1 MKKLKFISILI
12 VIVTLQLKGQDLSQ
26 KELAMDR
33 IKPLEQLL
41 NLAIGN
47 MAALNTL
54 TTSQEIYR
62 EETKI
67 TQKKWL
73 QHLALT
79 AGVNYGNGIVSDQL
93 TDGSTDNRLTYLSR
107 QNVTYNV
114 GLNLRLPFTEVSSRK
129 HEIKIKKLEIER
141 LEGLKN
147 ERKEFIRREVIRIY
161 KDLRSC
167 LKSMELQT
175 EVVEANEIA
184 LKVAENFF
192 KAGKL
197 AMEQYRMAVDSHYT
211 SQLEL
216 EKSKNEAWYCMR
228 SLKELVG
235 QSIMK

>member
-1 MKKLKFISILI
+1 MKYLKSIVLI
-12 VIVTLQLKGQDLSQ
+12 LLLFPSLAKSQDLVQ
-26 KELAMDR
+26 EELGLET
-33 IKPLEQLL
+33 IKPLEVLMD
-41 NLAIGN
+41 LAIGN

-67 TQKKWL
+67 TKKKWL
-73 QHLALT
+73 QHFALT

-93 TDGSTDNRLTYLSR
+93 TDGLTSDRLTYLSR

-114 GLNLRLPFTEVSSRK
+114 GVNIRLPFTEVSSRK
-129 HEIKIKKLEIER
+129 HEIKINQLEIER

-161 KDLRSC
+161 KDLKSC
-167 LKSMELQT
+167 LKSMELQS
-175 EVVEANEIA
+175 EVVQANQMA
-184 LKVAENFF
+184 LTVAENYF

-197 AMEQYRMAVDSHYT
+197 AMEQYRMALDSHFT
-211 SQLEL
+211 SRLEL

-235 QSIMK
+235 QSILK

>member
-1 MKKLKFISILI
+1 MLLILLLFPSM
-12 VIVTLQLKGQDLSQ
+12 VKSQDLSQ
-26 KELAMDR
+26 EEVGLET
-33 IKPLEQLL
+33 IKPLELL
-41 NLAIGN
+41 MNLAIGN

-67 TQKKWL
+67 TKKKWL
-73 QHLALT
+73 QHLAFT

-93 TDGSTDNRLTYLSR
+93 TDGTTDNRLTYLSR

-114 GLNLRLPFTEVSSRK
+114 GVNLRLPFTEVSSRK
-129 HEIKIKKLEIER
+129 NEIKIKQLEIER

-161 KDLRSC
+161 KDLKSC
-167 LKSMELQT
+167 LKSMELQS
-175 EVVEANEIA
+175 EVVQANEMA
-184 LKVAENFF
+184 LRVAENYF

-197 AMEQYRMAVDSHYT
+197 AMEQYRMALDSHFT
-211 SQLEL
+211 SRLEL

-235 QSIMK
+235 QSILK

>member
-1 MKKLKFISILI
+1 MKTLKTVI
-12 VIVTLQLKGQDLSQ
+12 VILMLVPASLRSQDLPQ
-26 KELAMDR
+26 EDLGIET
-33 IKPLEQLL
+33 IKPLKELM

-62 EETKI
+62 EETKV
-67 TQKKWL
+67 TQKKWM
-73 QHLALT
+73 QHLAFT
-79 AGVNYGNGIVSDQL
+79 AGINYGNGIVSDQL
-93 TDGSTDNRLTYLSR
+93 TDGATDNRFTYLSR

-129 HEIKIKKLEIER
+129 HEIKIKKLEIDR

-147 ERKEFIRREVIRIY
+147 ERKEFIRREVIRFY
-161 KDLRSC
+161 KDLKSC
-167 LKSMELQT
+167 LKSMELQA

-197 AMEQYRMAVDSHYT
+197 AMEQYRMAIDSHYT
-211 SQLEL
+211 SRLEL

-235 QSIMK
+235 QSILK